1 MIAPEGPFPLS
12 AAQRGIWFAQHIAGD
27 TPISIAQYVELSG
40 EIDHTLLTEAVRQT
54 GREFG
59 TGYLRLVDVDG
70 RPHQIV
76 DLSLDDEIARVDLRD
91 RPDPEAAAHA
101 WMRAEYSAPLDVMR
115 DRLVRLAML
124 RVAEDRWFWYARMH
138 HIVLDGMGALALVQR
153 TGELYN
159 AAFDGREPPPTKAE
173 PLQKIVEADLAYR
186 TSTRF
191 ETDREYWRDH
201 LAELADPVTLAGR
214 DAEVDG
220 HPNRVSGA
228 LPAETTALLN
238 SVAAAVNSGV
248 APTVVAA
255 FGAYLA
261 AMTGAPE
268 VVLSLPVSARTSATL
283 RRSGGM
289 LANVVPLRVTLD
301 PTTTVGAA
309 ILAVQAELTGALR
322 RQRYRQEDI
331 VRDLGWAMDEAAS
344 FGPAVNLM
352 MVDTRIALGPV
363 VGRLNVL
370 TSGLIDDLFVNLYPG
385 VGGESTHIDLQG
397 NGNLYS
403 DAELA
408 AHHARFLM
416 FLHRF
421 LVAGPDAPLSTV
433 PVLSAAEQAASV
445 PARGPAGVEPKT
457 LPEILAAGAAIDPDA
472 AALRWGTDD
481 TLSYREVDEYTNRL
495 ARLLIAAG
503 AGPEHGVALSIPRSA
518 ESVLAT
524 IAVAKTGAPFVPID
538 PTYPDDRIEHMI
550 DDSGVVTGLTLTQV
564 RKSLPDKVDW
574 LALDGESTVARLA
587 AQDAAPITDA
597 ERTAAIGL
605 DQVAYIIYTSGSTGL
620 PKGVLVS
627 HRGLTNLAA
636 SSGAG
641 FGVDADSVVAHAV
654 SPSFDISVEEILVT
668 LAAGATLAVVP
679 PSAYAGEDMAQV
691 LRTHRVTHLNVTPAV
706 VGSLDPATLPDL
718 RTIVVG
724 GDACPPELVSKW
736 AGRALINGY
745 GPTETTVTTTLTEP
759 LVPGAPVTIG
769 SLVGGVSGLVL
780 DSWLRPVPAG
790 TVGELYLAGPGVA
803 RGYHRRSGLTASRFV
818 ANPHAPGERMY
829 RTGDLVR
836 WTESDHRFTLEYQ
849 GRSDFQVKVRGYRIE
864 LGEIDAALQ
873 RLPEIDFAITLGVE
887 TPTGATS
894 LVSYVTTEPGA
905 EVHPEAVKAAVGE
918 RLPAYM
924 VPAVVM
930 VLDEV
935 PLTPLGKVD
944 RKALPAPDFTARTV
958 TSRAPSTPRE
968 QTLAALF
975 AEVLGLDTVGVDESF
990 FALGGDSIVS
1000 IQLVSR
1006 AKAAG
1011 ISFSARDVF
1020 ERKTVAALAAV
1031 ADETEVV
1038 VVDELPGGGV
1048 GAVELTPIVH
1058 AMVEHGDTWGRYG
1071 QAVLIGLPAD
1081 FDRPRLAA
1089 ALQVLLE
1096 HHDLLRSSL
1105 RRTCDG
1111 WEWIVAER
1119 GSVDAATLI
1128 DVVQADTDDAV
1139 DRALQDAADR
1149 LDPTVGAVARFVVI
1163 ERADADPL
1171 CWLVL
1176 HHLVTDGVSWR
1187 ILLPDLATAAFG
1199 GALDPVGTSFRR
1211 WAHGQVENAASR
1223 IDELPIWQ
1231 RILATPDPSFALA
1244 SQPATFDP
1252 AVDVVTTMAQWQTTV
1267 PADLAHTVLHA
1278 VPEQFHCGADEVLL
1292 AALAMA
1298 VCRWR
1303 ERTGALLTLEGH
1315 GRSESLLPGADVART
1330 VGWFTSVYPVALD
1343 LTEIDLGEAFAGGRA
1358 AGSAIKATKEQ
1369 LRSVPDRG
1377 VGFGLLRYLDDETA
1391 AVLADAPTPQLSFNY
1406 LGRAVTGNDPWVP
1419 QRFAATNDD
1428 RAPLAAVVDINAVL
1442 TDAGLEVTWAY
1453 ASRLLD
1459 EAEVGELA
1467 ELWSQ
1472 ALRALVTHAGSGDA
1486 GGRTPSDFELV
1497 RVDQPQIERWEHAYP
1512 KLTDVWPLSPLQ
1524 YGLLFH
1530 ALYDSDTADGYTVQ
1544 SLLTLAGTVDATR
1557 LRGAAQALIDRHENL
1572 RVAFVETDDGPRQLV
1587 LSAAEIRWHDI
1598 DLTEIA
1604 DDEQRAREL
1613 DRVIELDAL
1622 TRFDLTSPPL
1632 LRFTLIRTAPEH
1644 FRLVMTNHH
1653 LVLDGWSTP
1662 LLVRELL
1669 TLYVTAGDAS
1679 MLPPARSYR
1688 EFLSWLEDQDAQA
1701 SLDAWKLALAGIDTP
1716 TRAVP
1721 TLAGIES
1728 TETGMLSHD
1737 LSAATVAALESAA
1750 RAAGA
1755 TVNTLVQ
1762 AGWSM
1767 LLAMLT
1773 GRTDVVFGA
1782 TVSGRPPELPGVE
1795 EMVGL
1800 FINTVPV
1807 RVTLDPSERVSDL
1820 LARVQAEQ
1828 ARLMDHQHI
1837 GLAAIH
1843 RAVGLAE
1850 LFDTLTVFES
1860 YPIDREALSQAL
1872 DIAGMRV
1879 LDIEGTDAT
1888 PYPLNLMVIP
1898 LRGEAGAGDALRITV
1913 KFMADQL
1920 EHTAAQSLLD
1930 RFIRLL
1936 AQLAEN
1942 PQAMVSQLRYCSDAE
1957 TAALAPV
1964 HGPPAL
1970 PMRTLAEVLT
1980 AGARIDPDA
1989 IAVSAGELRMS
2000 YGELDAWSN
2009 RFARVLL
2016 RRGIG
2021 PEVFVVLALTRSL
2034 ESVVA
2039 VWALAKTG
2047 AAFVPLDPSYPVE
2060 RIEHML
2066 TDSKAPIGVT
2076 VTATG
2081 DDLPGS
2087 IDWLLLDDLN
2097 TMRRAMLVSDA
2108 PITDDERGGAVD
2120 IDHTAYLIYTSGST
2134 GKPKAVLLSHR
2145 GIANLVTAQRET
2157 LALDPSASALQVASP
2172 SFDASVFE
2180 MLTAHAAGG
2189 RLVVSPPEV
2198 YGGAELE
2205 TLLRTERVTHAVI
2218 TPSALATMEPTDLT
2232 DLRVLSVAGEAATPE
2247 LIEKWAE
2254 GRRMVNLYGPTEFS
2268 IWATG
2273 PAELV
2278 AGEPVT
2284 IGGPIRGAALVVLD
2298 SWLRPVPIG
2307 IAGEL
2312 YLAGPALARGYFN
2325 RFEMTASRFV
2335 ANPFGSAGERM
2346 YRTGDMVRW
2355 VASENDALTLEYLG
2369 RSDFQVK
2376 IRGLRI
2382 ELGEIDAVL
2391 SRVDEVDYAVTIGRE
2406 GPAGATVLVSY
2417 VLPVPTVELDTER
2430 LRAQVAAELPGYMVP
2445 AYVVVLEDIPLTP
2458 VGKLDRKALPI
2469 PDFSVTQQSY
2479 LAPRTPIEQA
2489 VAEVFAEVL
2498 GSERVSVDQSFFE
2511 LGGNSLSAT
2520 KVVARVNSALG
2531 SSIALRDLFD
2541 APSVAQ
2547 LSSRVVPAAEG
2558 SAGRPALAPR
2568 PRPDRV
2574 PLSPAQQRMWV
2585 LNQLDP
2591 ESSAYNIAIAL
2602 RLTGSLDVEAM
2613 RRALA
2618 DVVERQESLRTRYP
2632 ADAEGPRQVVVGID
2646 GSTPAM
2652 PLIDTEDG
2660 APLRDRINELAG
2672 TGFDLTREPP
2682 LRVGLYRLVGASDAD
2697 SDSSRR
2703 LDSSLHTNGSHAA
2716 QQHVVVLV
2724 VHHISADGA
2733 SMAPLATDLVAA
2745 YSARVSGAAP
2755 SRPALAV
2762 QYADFALWHRELLG
2776 TGTEP
2781 DSVAAQQIRYWRENL
2796 ADAPDALE
2804 LPSDRPRPAVQ
2815 SMRSDDVDFTVDAQ
2829 THRALIDFA
2838 ATNNVSVFMV
2848 VHAALAVLLARLGGT
2863 GDVVIGTPIAG
2874 RGEAALDDLVG
2885 MFVNTLALRTPV
2897 DPGTGFRQLLATV
2910 RSTDLDAFAHADVP
2924 FEQLVGALD
2933 PTRSTAHHPLFQ
2945 VSLSLQ
2951 NFIEPVLELP
2961 GLRFEVEDF
2970 DRRSSAFDLT
2980 LDLRER
2986 FGETGPEGIEG
2997 VLTYAT
3003 DLFDAS
3009 TVTAFA
3015 TRWRQ
3020 VLSTV
3025 LADIDVRL
3033 ADIDILA
3040 EAERAELIPVRGPAT
3055 AGTITLA
3062 ELLTA
3067 TATTFPDRPAL
3078 VTDTTARI
3086 SGTTTYRA
3094 LHTRSNQL
3102 ARLLIEA
3109 GAQTETVVALGLPR
3123 CAELHTGIWA
3133 AAKVGAAFLPVDPKH
3148 PADRIDHMLTD
3159 SGAKI
3164 GITVAE
3170 YRPRLSDTTRW
3181 LILDDA
3187 AFAARLDAT
3196 DDADLTTAE
3205 LPVPIRVENPAWM
3218 IYTSGSTGTP
3228 KGVTVTHRGLADL
3241 VAAQRADLTLDEHAR
3256 VLQVASPSFDASIFE
3271 ALMAFGCGGAS
3282 VIAPPEV
3289 FGGAPLAEL
3298 IAAES
3303 VTHMVITPS
3312 ALATIDPA
3320 EVSSLRVLA
3329 VAGEAVGPDLV
3340 ARWCGGAGG
3349 RTMVNLYGPTE
3360 YTIWAT
3366 GSEPLSAT
3374 EPVTIGAPVRG
3385 AAVLVLDD
3393 RLRPV
3398 PVGVAGELYLTGTA
3412 LARCY
3417 HARPSLTAARFVA
3430 DPFGGSGELLYRTGD
3445 LVRWT
3450 RTPARLALE
3459 YLGRTDFQ
3467 VKVRGQRIELGEID
3481 AVLGAIDGVD
3491 LAVTLGVPGPT
3502 GSTALAAYLVRMPG
3516 AELDIAHI
3524 RATAA
3529 DALPAYMLPAAFV
3542 VLDEIPINAVG
3553 KLDRKAL
3560 PEPVFVT
3567 DDTPYRAPET
3577 PTELVLAEVFAEL
3590 LGRAQVGIDDSFFA
3604 LGGDSILA
3612 IQLVT
3617 QAKLRGVH
3625 CTPLQVF
3632 EHRTVAALAAVVDA
3646 AETFEAL
3653 EELPGGGSGD
3663 LPLTPIVRY
3672 MIERGGDF
3680 DRFAQ
3685 TAVLELP
3692 VGIDRAQL
3700 VTTLTAVINRHDML
3714 RARLWADDDGW
3725 RLRVADP
3732 GSVDVDALVHR
3743 TAFDATDSIDLREY
3757 AQTELDSAMNRL
3769 HPADGVV
3776 LQFVWLDP
3784 VGDAG
3789 SHTRPGR
3796 LIVVAH
3802 HLAIDS
3808 VSWRILVQDLIT
3820 AWAQVAAGATPA
3832 LPEIGTSMRRWSHA
3846 LTEQAESEARLAE
3859 LPYWQQVVNGPD
3871 PLLGARHLDPA
3882 TDQGST
3888 VRRLDVEVDENTT
3901 TALLTALP
3909 RLFHGSVTD
3918 ALFATLALALVRWRA
3933 RRGVDEPSALLRLEG
3948 HGRQEEVVPGADLSR
3963 TIGWFTNLYPV
3974 RLDLADIDIE
3984 DALSGGPAMGT
3995 AIRRAKHDLAAVPD
4009 KGIGFG
4015 LLRYLNPE
4023 AAEQLPARLPGQICV
4038 NYLGR
4043 HTSVDTPAGLEGLGW
4058 LPTDALGELE
4068 AAEHPEVP
4076 IMSAIDINAMVV
4088 GDRLQADFGYA
4099 ARLVARDDVAEL
4111 ANLWVEALDAAARFA
4126 ETPAAQSASADE
4138 AAAMT
4143 AHTAATAEPGPSGL
4157 GLDVLLP
4164 IRPGGDRPALFCVH
4178 SSSGMSWS
4186 YLGLAEQLRPGRP
4199 IYGLQAPDLSGREP
4213 SARSIEEF
4221 AQRYVR
4227 EIRAVQP
4234 SGPYHLLGWS
4244 FGGLIAQAMAV
4255 ELSAAG
4261 EQVGV
4266 VALLDTD
4273 TADIDGDTIE
4283 RLSAGAFINTFGA
4296 VFGIDDVPAESSAE
4310 EAAALI
4316 TARLGGVEL
4325 VDAATIER
4333 MAGSYNA
4340 SAGTRTGYQRPVYH
4354 GDVVYFSATVDP
4366 AEWMGPDG
4374 WRAYVTGDITN
4385 HDVDVTHDELTNPY
4399 ALSVISPLLDDH
4411 LEAGDRI

>member
-1 MIAPEGPFPLS
+1 MTQPSESAFPLS

-40 EIDHTLLTEAVRQT
+40 PVDHDLLVRVVRQT

-59 TGYLRLVDVDG
+59 TGYLRLIDIDG
-70 RPHQIV
+70 QPHQLV
-76 DLSLDDEIARVDLRD
+76 DLSLDEEMAELDLRAE
-91 RPDPEAAAHA
+91 PDPVATAHA
-101 WMRAEYSAPLDVMR
+101 WMRAEYAAPLDVMR
-115 DRLVRLAML
+115 DRLVRLAMI
-124 RVAEDRWFWYARMH
+124 RVADDRWFWYSRMH

-159 AAFDGREPPPTKAE
+159 AAVEGREAPPAKAE

-186 TSTRF
+186 TSDRF
-191 ETDREYWRDH
+191 TADREYWREH
-201 LAELADPVTLAGR
+201 LAAMADPVNLAGR

-228 LPAETTALLN
+228 LPAETAALLD

-309 ILAVQAELTGALR
+309 ILAVQGELTGALR

-331 VRDLGWAMDEAAS
+331 VRDLGWAMDEATS

-363 VGRLNVL
+363 VGRLHVL

-403 DAELA
+403 EADLA
-408 AHHARFLM
+408 AHHARFLR

-421 LVAGPDAPLSTV
+421 LVAGPEAPLSAV
-433 PVLSAAEQAASV
+433 PVLSPAEEAVSV
-445 PARGPAGVEPKT
+445 PARGPAGVDIRT
-457 LPEILAAGAAIDPDA
+457 LPEILAAGAALDPDA
-472 AALRWGTDD
+472 VALRWGTDE
-481 TLSYREVDEYTNRL
+481 TLTYRAVDDYTNRL
-495 ARLLIAAG
+495 ARVLIAAG

-518 ESVLAT
+518 DSVLAT
-524 IAVAKTGAPFVPID
+524 IAVAKTGAPFAPID
-538 PTYPDDRIEHMI
+538 PTYPADRIEHMV
-550 DDSGVVTGLTLTQV
+550 DDSGVVSGLTVAQA
-564 RKSLPDKVDW
+564 RKSLPDRVDW
-574 LALDGESTVARLA
+574 LTLDDETTLARIA
-587 AQDAAPITDA
+587 AQDAGPIGDA
-597 ERTAAIGL
+597 ERRAPVRP

-627 HRGLTNLAA
+627 HRGLANLVA

-641 FGVDADSVVAHAV
+641 FGVDAASVVAHAV

-668 LAAGATLAVVP
+668 LAAGASLAVVP

-691 LRTHRVTHLNVTPAV
+691 LRAHRVTHLNVTPAV

-724 GDACPPELVSKW
+724 GDACPPELVAKW
-736 AGRALINGY
+736 AGRTLLNGY
-745 GPTETTVTTTLTEP
+745 GPTETTVTTTLTGP
-759 LVPGAPVTIG
+759 LVPDAPVTIG
-769 SLVGGVSGLVL
+769 SLVRGVTGLVL
-780 DSWLRPVPAG
+780 DPWLRPVPAG

-803 RGYHRRSGLTASRFV
+803 RGYHRRTGLTASRFV
-818 ANPHAPGERMY
+818 ANPLAPGERMY

-836 WTESDHRFTLEYQ
+836 WHDDDGRFVLEYQ
-849 GRSDFQVKVRGYRIE
+849 GRSDFQVKVRGFRIE

-873 RLPEIDFAITLGVE
+873 RLPEIDFALTLGVE
-887 TPTGATS
+887 TAAGATA

-918 RLPAYM
+918 SLPAYM
-924 VPAVVM
+924 VPSVVM
-930 VLDEV
+930 VLDRV

-944 RKALPAPDFTARTV
+944 RKALPAPDFTARAV

-968 QTLAALF
+968 EALAALF
-975 AEVLGLDTVGVDESF
+975 AEVLGLDSVGVDDSF

-1011 ISFSARDVF
+1011 IAFSARDVF

-1031 ADETEVV
+1031 AADTEVHV
-1038 VVDELPGGGV
+1038 VHELPGGGV
-1048 GAVELTPIVH
+1048 GPVALTPIVR
-1058 AMVEHGDTWGRYG
+1058 AMVEHGDPWGRYS
-1071 QAVLIGLPAD
+1071 QAVLIGLPD
-1081 FDRPRLAA
+1081 GIDRA
-1089 ALQVLLE
+1089 ALATAVQALLD
-1096 HHDLLRSSL
+1096 HHDLLRSTL
-1105 RRTCDG
+1105 RGTSEG
-1111 WEWIVAER
+1111 WEWVVAEP
-1119 GSVDAATLI
+1119 GSVTADPLI
-1128 DVVQADTDDAV
+1128 DVVGADTEDAV
-1139 DRALQDAADR
+1139 DRALADAADQ
-1149 LDPTVGAVARFVVI
+1149 LDPTVGAVARFVLL
-1163 ERADADPL
+1163 EREAAPPL

-1199 GALDPVGTSFRR
+1199 GTLEPVGTSFRR
-1211 WAHGQVENAASR
+1211 WAHSQADDAAAR
-1223 IDELPIWQ
+1223 AGELPGWQ
-1231 RILATPDPSFALA
+1231 RVLAMPDPSFATEPIA
-1244 SQPATFDP
+1244 FDP
-1252 AVDVVTTMAQWQTTV
+1252 AVDVVATMAQRLSTVPPELAHAVLTTV
-1267 PADLAHTVLHA
+1267 P
-1278 VPEQFHCGADEVLL
+1278 ERFHCGPDDVLL
-1292 AALAMA
+1292 AALTMA

-1303 ERTGALLTLEGH
+1303 DRTGALLTLEGH
-1315 GRSESLLPGADVART
+1315 GRDESLLPGADVART
-1330 VGWFTSVYPVALD
+1330 VGWFTSVYPVAVD
-1343 LTEIDLGEAFAGGRA
+1343 LAGIDLADAFAGGPA

-1369 LRSVPDRG
+1369 LRALPDRG
-1377 VGFGLLRYLDDETA
+1377 VGYGLLRYLNSDTA
-1391 AVLADAPTPQLSFNY
+1391 AALADAPTPQLSFNY
-1406 LGRAVTGNDPWVP
+1406 LGRAVTGDDPWMP
-1419 QRFAATNDD
+1419 RRFAATNDD

-1459 EAEVGELA
+1459 EHAVDALA
-1467 ELWSQ
+1467 ELWAA
-1472 ALRALVTHAGSGDA
+1472 ALRALADHARSAGA
-1486 GGRTPSDFELV
+1486 GGRTPSDFALV
-1497 RVDQPQIERWEHAYP
+1497 TVDQPQIERWEQAYP
-1512 KLTDVWPLSPLQ
+1512 NLADVWPLSPLQ

-1544 SLLTLAGTVDATR
+1544 SMLTLSGTVDTTR
-1557 LRGAAQALIDRHENL
+1557 LRAAAQALVDRHENL

-1587 LSAAEIRWHDI
+1587 LADAEIHWTDI
-1598 DLTEIA
+1598 DLTDAA
-1604 DDEQRAREL
+1604 DDEERTREL
-1613 DRVIELDAL
+1613 DRIIALDAL
-1622 TRFDLTSPPL
+1622 TRFDLTRPPL
-1632 LRFTLIRTAPEH
+1632 IRFTLVTTTPGH
-1644 FRLVMTNHH
+1644 FRLIMTNHH

-1669 TLYVTAGDAS
+1669 ALYVTAGDAS
-1679 MLPPARSYR
+1679 VLPPARSYR
-1688 EFLSWLEDQDAQA
+1688 DFLAWLADQDAEA
-1701 SLDAWKLALAGIDTP
+1701 SLAAWQQSLAGIDTP

-1721 TLAGIES
+1721 TLAGIAS
-1728 TETGMLSHD
+1728 PETAMVTRE
-1737 LSAATVAALESAA
+1737 LSAATVAELEGAA
-1750 RAAGA
+1750 REAGA

-1762 AGWSM
+1762 TSWSL

-1773 GRTDVVFGA
+1773 GRTDVVFGS

-1807 RVTLDPSERVSDL
+1807 RVTLDPAEKVSDL

-1828 ARLMDHQHI
+1828 ARLMDHQHV

-1879 LDIEGTDAT
+1879 LDVEGTDAT

-1898 LRGEAGAGDALRITV
+1898 LRGEQGAGDALRISV

-1920 EHTAAQSLLD
+1920 DATAAQSLLD
-1930 RFIRLL
+1930 RFVRLL
-1936 AQLAEN
+1936 GQLAAH
-1942 PQAMVSQLRYCSDAE
+1942 PHDLVSQVQYCDDTELAR
-1957 TAALAPV
+1957 LAPV
-1964 HGPPAL
+1964 RGLPSV
-1970 PMRTLAEVLT
+1970 PMRTMPEILT

-1989 IAVSAGELRMS
+1989 VAVSAGELRMS
-2000 YGELDAWSN
+2000 YRDLDSWSN

-2016 RRGIG
+2016 GRGVG

-2066 TDSKAPIGVT
+2066 EDSKAPIGVT

-2081 DDLPGS
+2081 ETLPGT

-2097 TMRRAMLVSDA
+2097 TLRRVMLVSDA
-2108 PITDDERGGAVD
+2108 PITDAERGGPID

-2145 GIANLVTAQRET
+2145 GIANLTTAQRET
-2157 LALDPSASALQVASP
+2157 LALDPTASALQVASP

-2180 MLTAHAAGG
+2180 MLTAHSAGG

-2198 YGGAELE
+2198 YGGGELE
-2205 TLLRTERVTHAVI
+2205 QLLRAERVTHAVI
-2218 TPSALATMEPTDLT
+2218 TPSALATMEPAELT

-2247 LIEKWAE
+2247 LIEKWSA

-2278 AGEPVT
+2278 AGEPIT
-2284 IGGPIRGAALVVLD
+2284 IGGPIRGAAVVVLD
-2298 SWLRPVPIG
+2298 GWLRPVPVG

-2335 ANPFGSAGERM
+2335 ADPYGAPGDRM

-2355 VASENDALTLEYLG
+2355 VVEDGTLALEYLG

-2391 SRVDEVDYAVTIGRE
+2391 SRDEEIEYAVTIGRA

-2417 VLPVPTVELDTER
+2417 VLPAPGVDLETER
-2430 LRAQVAAELPGYMVP
+2430 VRAAVAAELPGYMVP
-2445 AYVVVLEDIPLTP
+2445 AYVVVLDEIPLTP
-2458 VGKLDRKALPI
+2458 VGKLDRKALPV
-2469 PDFSVTQQSY
+2469 PDFAAAQRPY
-2479 LAPRTPIEQA
+2479 LAPRTATEAA
-2489 VAEVFAEVL
+2489 VAAVFAEVI
-2498 GSERVSVDQSFFE
+2498 GTEQVSVDQSFFE

-2531 SSIALRDLFD
+2531 STIALRDLFD
-2541 APSVAQ
+2541 APTVAQ
-2547 LSSRVVPAAEG
+2547 LAARVVPAAAG
-2558 SAGRPALAPR
+2558 GPGRPALAAR
-2568 PRPDRV
+2568 VRPDRV

-2591 ESSAYNIAIAL
+2591 GSAAYNIAIAL
-2602 RLTGSLDVEAM
+2602 RLTGDLDIEAL
-2613 RRALA
+2613 RLALT
-2618 DVVERQESLRTRYP
+2618 DVIARQESLRTRYP
-2632 ADAEGPRQVVVGID
+2632 ADTEGPRQVVVGLEAA
-2646 GSTPAM
+2646 TPPM
-2652 PLIDTEDG
+2652 PVLDTEDG
-2660 APLRDRINELAG
+2660 APLRARITELAG
-2672 TGFDLTREPP
+2672 TGFDLTREAP
-2682 LRVGLYRLVGASDAD
+2682 LRVGLFRLVGDA
-2697 SDSSRR
+2697 
-2703 LDSSLHTNGSHAA
+2703 APV
-2716 QQHVVVLV
+2716 HVVVLV

-2733 SMAPLATDLVAA
+2733 SMAPLASDLVAA
-2745 YSARVSGAAP
+2745 YSARVAGAAP
-2755 SRPALAV
+2755 TRAPLTV

-2776 TGTEP
+2776 SATDPE
-2781 DSVAAQQIRYWRENL
+2781 SVAARQIRYWADTL
-2796 ADAPDALE
+2796 AGAPDALE
-2804 LPSDRPRPAVQ
+2804 LPTDRPRPAVQ
-2815 SMRSDDVDFTVDAQ
+2815 TMRSAD
-2829 THRALIDFA
+2829 LDFA
-2838 ATNNVSVFMV
+2838 IDEQVHRTLVEAAAAGNVSVFMI
-2848 VHAALAVLLARLGGT
+2848 VHAALAVLLARLSGT
-2863 GDVVIGTPIAG
+2863 GDVVVGTPVAG

-2885 MFVNTLALRTPV
+2885 MFVNTLALRTPI
-2897 DPGTGFRQLLATV
+2897 DPGASFRQVLAEV
-2910 RSTDLDAFAHADVP
+2910 RTTDLDAFAHADVP
-2924 FEQLVGALD
+2924 FEQLVQALD
-2933 PTRSTAHHPLFQ
+2933 PTRSTAHHPIFQ

-2951 NFIEPVLELP
+2951 NFVEPVLELA
-2961 GLRFEVEDF
+2961 GVRFEVEDF
-2970 DRRSSAFDLT
+2970 DRDASAFDLT

-2986 FGETGPEGIEG
+2986 FTDAGPAGLDG

-3003 DLFDAS
+3003 DLFDAG
-3009 TVTAFA
+3009 TVAAFV
-3015 TRWRQ
+3015 TRWQR
-3020 VLSTV
+3020 VLTAV
-3025 LADIDVRL
+3025 LADLDIRV
-3033 ADIDILA
+3033 ADIDLLDA
-3040 EAERAELIPVRGPAT
+3040 GECAELIPVRGPAT
-3055 AGTITLA
+3055 AGTVTLPR
-3062 ELLTA
+3062 LLADTA
-3067 TATTFPDRPAL
+3067 AAYPDHPAL
-3078 VTDTTARI
+3078 VAGT
-3086 SGTTTYRA
+3086 TTTYRA
-3094 LHTRSNQL
+3094 LDARSNQL
-3102 ARLLIEA
+3102 ARLLIDA
-3109 GAQTETVVALGLPR
+3109 GAGTETVVALGLPR
-3123 CAELHTGIWA
+3123 CAELHTGLWA
-3133 AAKVGAAFLPVDPKH
+3133 AAKAGAAFLPVDPKH
-3148 PADRIDHMLTD
+3148 PVERIDHMLAD
-3159 SGAKI
+3159 SGARV
-3164 GITVAE
+3164 GLTLTA
-3170 YRPRLSDTTRW
+3170 YRASLPDTTRW
-3181 LILDDA
+3181 LVLDDPDIVARLRAADDA
-3187 AFAARLDAT
+3187 ALT
-3196 DDADLTTAE
+3196 ADE
-3205 LPVPIRVENPAWM
+3205 LPTPIRPEHPAWM

-3241 VAAQRADLTLDEHAR
+3241 VAAQRADLGLDEQSR

-3298 IAAES
+3298 IAAEA

-3320 EVSSLRVLA
+3320 EVSSVRVLA

-3340 ARWCGGAGG
+3340 GRWCGGATG
-3349 RTMVNLYGPTE
+3349 RRMVNLYGPTE

-3366 GSEPLSAT
+3366 GSAPLSTA
-3374 EPVTIGAPVRG
+3374 EPVTIGTPIRG

-3412 LARCY
+3412 TARCY
-3417 HARPSLTAARFVA
+3417 HARPGLTAARFVA
-3430 DPFGGSGELLYRTGD
+3430 DPYGAPGEVLYRTGD
-3445 LVRWT
+3445 LVRWIRPPELGLT
-3450 RTPARLALE
+3450 LE

-3481 AVLGAIDGVD
+3481 AVLGGIDGVD

-3502 GSTALAAYLVRMPG
+3502 GATALAAYLVRMPG
-3516 AELDIAHI
+3516 ADLDLARV
-3524 RATAA
+3524 RAVAA
-3529 DALPAYMLPAAFV
+3529 DSLPAYMVPAAFV
-3542 VLDEIPINAVG
+3542 VLDAIPVNAVG

-3567 DDTPYRAPET
+3567 EEAPYLAPST
-3577 PTELVLAEVFAEL
+3577 PTEHVLAEVYAEL
-3590 LGRAQVGIDDSFFA
+3590 LGRDQVGVDDSFFA

-3617 QAKLRGVH
+3617 QAKLLGVH

-3632 EHRTVAALAAVVDA
+3632 EHRTVAALAAAVDA
-3646 AETFEAL
+3646 AGAVEAL
-3653 EELPGGGSGD
+3653 EELPGGGVGD

-3692 VGIDRAQL
+3692 VGIERSSL
-3700 VTTLTAVINRHDML
+3700 VATLTAVIDRHDML
-3714 RARLWADDDGW
+3714 RARLWSDEDGW
-3725 RLRVADP
+3725 QLRVAEP
-3732 GSVDVDALVHR
+3732 GTIEVDALVHR
-3743 TAFDATDSIDLREY
+3743 TEIDAAAEPTELREDVRS
-3757 AQTELDSAMNRL
+3757 ELDSALNRL
-3769 HPADGVV
+3769 DPADGVV

-3784 VGDAG
+3784 VGAAG
-3789 SHTRPGR
+3789 SRTRPGR

-3808 VSWRILVQDLIT
+3808 VSWRILVQDLIG
-3820 AWAQVAAGATPA
+3820 AWAQVSAGATPVLA
-3832 LPEIGTSMRRWSHA
+3832 ETGTSMRRWSYA
-3846 LTEQAESEARLAE
+3846 LTEAAHSDRRRGE
-3859 LPYWQQVVNGPD
+3859 LGYWRDIVAGPD
-3871 PLLGARHLDPA
+3871 PLLGTRRLDPA
-3882 TDQGST
+3882 VDQAHT
-3888 VRRLDVEVDENTT
+3888 VRRVDLEVDEDVT
-3901 TALLTALP
+3901 TALLTTLP
-3909 RLFHGSVTD
+3909 GLFHGGVTD

-3933 RRGVDEPSALLRLEG
+3933 RRGVDEKSALLRLEG

-3974 RLDLADIDIE
+3974 RLGLAEIDID
-3984 DALSGGPAMGT
+3984 DAFAGGPAMGA
-3995 AIRRAKHDLAAVPD
+3995 AIRAVKHELLSVPD

-4015 LLRYLNPE
+4015 LLRYLNPDT
-4023 AAEQLPARLPGQICV
+4023 AAELPARLPGQICV

-4043 HTSVDTPAGLEGLGW
+4043 HTAAEIPAGLEGLGW
-4058 LPTDALGELE
+4058 LPTDEFGDLDVGEH
-4068 AAEHPEVP
+4068 ATVP
-4076 IMSAIDINAMVV
+4076 VMAAIDINAMVL
-4088 GDRLQADFGYA
+4088 GDRLRADFGYPA
-4099 ARLVARDDVAEL
+4099 ELLDRDDVAEL
-4111 ANLWVEALDAAARFA
+4111 AQLWAQALAAAARFA
-4126 ETPAAQSASADE
+4126 ESPAAERASAEE
-4138 AAAMT
+4138 AAAMV
-4143 AHTAATAEPGPSGL
+4143 AAAEPAGAGSTGL

-4164 IRPGGDRPALFCVH
+4164 IRLGGDKPALFCVH

-4186 YLGLAEQLRPGRP
+4186 YLGFAERLRPGRP

-4221 AQRYVR
+4221 ARRYVR

-4234 SGPYHLLGWS
+4234 HGPYHLLGWS
-4244 FGGLIAQAMAV
+4244 FGGLIAHAMAV
-4255 ELSAAG
+4255 QLAEAG
-4261 EQVGV
+4261 ERVGV

-4283 RLSAGAFINTFGA
+4283 RLTPGAFINTFGSI
-4296 VFGIDDVPAESSAE
+4296 FGIDNVPAEATAQQAAE
-4310 EAAALI
+4310 LI
-4316 TARLGGVEL
+4316 TAKLGGVEL

-4354 GDVVYFSATVDP
+4354 GDVLYFTAAVDP
-4366 AEWMGPDG
+4366 GEWMGPDG
-4374 WRAYVTGDITN
+4374 WRPYVTGSIVAN
-4385 HDVDVTHDELTNPY
+4385 DVETTHDELTNPL
-4399 ALSVISPLLDDH
+4399 ALSVISPVLDDH
-4411 LEAGDRI
+4411 MEAGDRT